1 MASIK
6 ALFVTTKELFDHV
19 NKPLPKEDREQYLED
34 LEEIL
39 NRREQLIANFDGRH
53 PETDDEKKMATLIVQ
68 WNKQMNERLTT
79 YLTLIKK
86 DIRSLK
92 EQKATGKRYEN
103 PYQHAPIDG
112 AFIDKKK

>member
-6 ALFVTTKELFDHV
+6 ELFVATKQLFDHV
-19 NKPLPKEDREQYLED
+19 EKPLPKEEREQYLEE

-39 NRREQLIANFDGRH
+39 NRREQLIATFDGRQ
-53 PETDDEKKMATLIVQ
+53 PETEDEKKMATLIVQ
-68 WNKQMNERLTT
+68 WNKQMNTRLTT
-79 YLTLIKK
+79 YLTMIKK
-86 DIRSLK
+86 DISSLK
-92 EQKATGKRYEN
+92 KQKDTGKRYEN